1 MIAGTGNMA
10 ESIEYNR
17 AILPV
22 LAAKIPSKLGVRR
35 DTFSAPPELWS
46 STNQPEIFEF
56 IPLVFG
62 LANLT
67 NNMLINFQV
76 RLVCVK
82 QTRY

>member
-1 MIAGTGNMA
+1 MDMIAGTGNMA

-46 STNQPEIFEF
+46 STNQPEIFLNYSIRIRIRKPDE
-56 IPLVFG
+56 
-62 LANLT
+62 
-67 NNMLINFQV
+67 
-76 RLVCVK
+76 
-82 QTRY
+82 